1 MQSEATVFLSR
12 CSSMEKQVLY
22 DTPGRGEGKLEMKL
36 NPSDLQWTGNSGRRE
51 PIYLMA
57 TRPWNAIPLSF
68 LFPALPRSSAL
79 IPPIDLRRRRKKAKS
94 ASAAAEAFS
103 HAAKGREGVSE

>member
-1 MQSEATVFLSR
+1 
-12 CSSMEKQVLY
+12 
-22 DTPGRGEGKLEMKL
+22 MKL
-36 NPSDLQWTGNSGRRE
+36 NHSDLYADRDSGPERAHLFNGDKASERN
-51 PIYLMA
+51 
-57 TRPWNAIPLSF
+57 TPLS

-79 IPPIDLRRRRKKAKS
+79 IPPIDLRRRRRRKKAKS

>member
-1 MQSEATVFLSR
+1 
-12 CSSMEKQVLY
+12 
-22 DTPGRGEGKLEMKL
+22 MKL
-36 NPSDLQWTGNSGRRE
+36 NHSGLYADRDSGPERAHLFNGDKASE
-51 PIYLMA
+51 RN
-57 TRPWNAIPLSF
+57 TPLS

-79 IPPIDLRRRRKKAKS
+79 IPPIDLRRRRRRKKAKS

>member
-1 MQSEATVFLSR
+1 
-12 CSSMEKQVLY
+12 
-22 DTPGRGEGKLEMKL
+22 MKL
-36 NPSDLQWTGNSGRRE
+36 NHSGLYSDRDSGPERAHLFNGDKASERN
-51 PIYLMA
+51 
-57 TRPWNAIPLSF
+57 TPLS